1 MSQADDVL
9 DGGSCQECGRF
20 MGACVGYPRTCS
32 RCRSDREAIARWER
46 MAEAQQKELTPSM
59 TQYNNDTHVIRI
71 IGERNGELT
80 CTVRL
85 RGKTEQGVDV
95 TITFPKKPKLGV
107 VWTFMSG
114 DRLSFLAFAPTHSG
128 IHR

>member
-1 MSQADDVL
+1 MSHADDML
-9 DGGSCQECGRF
+9 DGGSCQDCGRF

-32 RCRSDREAIARWER
+32 HCRSNAEAVSKWMR
-46 MAEAQQKELTPSM
+46 MADAQQKELTPSM

-114 DRLSFLAFAPTHSG
+114 DRLSFLAFAPNHSG